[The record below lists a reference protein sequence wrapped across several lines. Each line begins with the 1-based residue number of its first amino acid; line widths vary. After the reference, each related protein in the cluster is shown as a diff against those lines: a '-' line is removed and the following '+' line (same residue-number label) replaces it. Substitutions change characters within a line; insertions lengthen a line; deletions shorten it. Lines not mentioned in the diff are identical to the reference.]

1 MGNDFLPHF
10 PSMNIRTNG
19 IQIMLEAYKYINKG
33 EKINLTDGKRIYWK
47 NVRKLIKFLG
57 ENEHSNLLNE
67 YKIRAKWEKRSFPSK
82 TEEDKKNRYT
92 CIPIKNRDLEKY
104 IDPYKSF
111 WEKRYYE
118 MLFNNSDSNYFKKQ
132 VSLNYMEGLEW
143 VMNYY
148 TSGCLDW
155 RWTYKYNYPPL
166 LIDLFRYV
174 PSFDSKMIKE
184 NSNKPVTRIVQL
196 SYVLPPESHLLIPDI
211 GSKLQKEFPQFY
223 EDNPG
228 MIWAYCKY
236 IWESHLMLPHIELE
250 ELEDFIKNKE

>member
-19 IQIMLEAYKYINKG
+19 IQIMLEAYKYINKD
-33 EKINLTDGKRIYWK
+33 EKRNLTDGKKIYWK

-82 TEEDKKNRYT
+82 TEDDKKNRYL

-118 MLFNNSDSNYFKKQ
+118 MLFNNTDSNYFKKQ

-184 NSNKPVTRIVQL
+184 NNNKPVTRIVQL
-196 SYVLPPESHLLIPDI
+196 SYVLPPESHQLIPDI

-223 EDNPG
+223 EDSPG

-236 IWESHLMLPHIELE
+236 IWESHIMLPHIELE
-250 ELEDFIKNKE
+250 ELEDFVKNNE